1 MRYMHFYSSK
11 IYVVKINYT
20 IYQKDLTPF
29 KISSKTYLEIAKD
42 DFSNL
47 KAVEWCAFMYEM
59 IKLIQ

>member
-1 MRYMHFYSSK
+1 MWSRL
-11 IYVVKINYT
+11 NYT
-20 IYQKDLTPF
+20 IYQKDPTPF

-42 DFSNL
+42 DFSYL

>member
-1 MRYMHFYSSK
+1 MLK
-11 IYVVKINYT
+11 ISFIYEVHVPLQQLKFMWSRLNYT

-47 KAVEWCAFMYEM
+47 KAVE
-59 IKLIQ
+59 